1 MSRIN
6 TNVQSLF
13 AINNLA
19 RANEDLSTSL
29 MRLSSGLRINSAS
42 DDPSG
47 LIVSEALRGEK
58 ASLSQAIDNSIRAG
72 NIVATTEAALNEVS
86 ALLINIKDLVT
97 EAANSG
103 ALSDSEIAANQ
114 MAIDNAVASITRIAK
129 TTAFGGQNLLNG
141 NLAFRTSGISAAE
154 LAQVSLYAVE
164 FGSNSNVQVTVNITT
179 SAQAATTVALSATSA
194 LAAAVSFQV
203 GGNLGSEVLSFAT
216 GTKASA
222 ITDAINN
229 FSDAVGVSAVL
240 NASGVKITLYSTEYG
255 SDAFVAVSEISGTLA
270 GRGATYDEGR
280 DAAGTVNGMTGV
292 GDGLNLTIKTSV
304 LDMKVTLDDT
314 FGTGSSSYYITGG
327 GATFQLGSV
336 INPNGQVRLGIDSV
350 SAGSLGNGN
359 VGYLSDIVT
368 GGSKS
373 LVGGNA
379 ADAAKVI
386 DTVITD
392 IASTRGR
399 LGAFVSNTIQS
410 SVNSLRVALENVTAA
425 ESLIRD
431 ADFSA
436 ETAGLTR
443 AQVLVSA
450 GTSILAIANASPQA
464 ALALLG

>member
-58 ASLSQAIDNSIRAG
+58 ASLSQAIDNSVRAG

-86 ALLINIKDLVT
+86 ALLINVKDLVT

-114 MAIDNAVASITRIAK
+114 MAIDNAVSSITRIAK
-129 TTAFGGQNLLNG
+129 TTRFGGQNLLNG
-141 NLAFRTSGISAAE
+141 NLAFRTSGVSAGE

-164 FGSNSNVQVTVNITT
+164 FGSNSNVQVTVNVTT
-179 SAQAATTVALSATSA
+179 SAQAATTVALSGTSA
-194 LAAAVSFQV
+194 LGAAVSFQV

-222 ITDAINN
+222 ITDAVNN
-229 FSDAVGVSAVL
+229 FSDATGVSAVL
-240 NASGVKITLYSTEYG
+240 NASGTKVSLYSTEYG
-255 SDAFVAVSEISGTLA
+255 SDAFVSVSEISGTLA

-280 DAAGTVNGMTGV
+280 DAAGTVNGMTAV

-304 LDMKVTLDDT
+304 LDMKVTLDGG
-314 FGTGSSSYYITGG
+314 FGVGSSSYYITGG

-350 SAGSLGNGN
+350 SAGSLGDGN

-368 GGSKS
+368 GGAKS

-386 DTVITD
+386 DLVITD
-392 IASTRGR
+392 IASMRGR
-399 LGAFVSNTIQS
+399 LGAFVSNTVQS